1 MGTSGDSRVTAVG
14 WKLLAFLM
22 RTRSGK
28 ILRWAVA
35 LGIAAT
41 VFYFSVLS
49 TPPSGSTSRSLFDLL
64 PTIAGFGTS
73 QWRHVLAYAGLAHAL
88 AFAIRHW
95 RLPRW
100 RRAALVIAAAATYG
114 LGIEIAQ
121 SFTATRVF
129 DTMDILANTL
139 GASLVIPWYVVSGW
153 IESRWEIPA
162 SDHT

>member
-1 MGTSGDSRVTAVG
+1 MGTSGDTTILAVG
-14 WKLLAFLM
+14 RKFSAFLM
-22 RTRSGK
+22 RTRGGK
-28 ILRWAVA
+28 VLRWAVA
-35 LGIAAT
+35 LGVAAT

-64 PTIAGFGTS
+64 PAVAGFGPS
-73 QWRHVLAYAGLAHAL
+73 HWRHVLAYAGLAHVL

-100 RRAALVIAAAATYG
+100 RRAALVIGVAATYG

-139 GASLVIPWYVVSGW
+139 GASFVIPWYVVSGW
-153 IESRWEIPA
+153 IESRWEISA

>member
-1 MGTSGDSRVTAVG
+1 MGASGDTTVIAVG
-14 WKLLAFLM
+14 RNLLTLLM
-22 RTRSGK
+22 QTRGGK
-28 ILRWAVA
+28 ALRWAVA
-35 LGIAAT
+35 LGVAAT
-41 VFYFSVLS
+41 VCYFSVLS

-64 PTIAGFGTS
+64 PAVAGFGPS
-73 QWRHVLAYAGLAHAL
+73 QWRHVLAYAGLAHVL

-100 RRAALVIAAAATYG
+100 RRAALVIVAAAMYG